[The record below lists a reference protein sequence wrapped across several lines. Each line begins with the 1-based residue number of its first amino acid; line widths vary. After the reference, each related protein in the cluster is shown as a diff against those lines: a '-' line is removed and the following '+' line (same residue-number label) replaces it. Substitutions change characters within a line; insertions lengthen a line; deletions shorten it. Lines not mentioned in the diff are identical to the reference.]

1 MKYAA
6 GFFIAAVL
14 CCVPA
19 FAQESF
25 NVEFGA
31 HAGLP
36 LNHTLES
43 AYCCTTG
50 TAFIF
55 YQPSDASYLVDVSGG
70 ILILRER
77 LHVSFGATYMPVF
90 YIVSGTTCCPISH
103 PAASHN
109 GTAWEFPLLGDYRWL
124 DGSLRPYSGGG
135 LVLFN
140 RTSGGQNQSPAPAPS
155 GGVELSKGN
164 FVIHPEFRFIHYTER
179 DGADVSV
186 GRPPTQMQFLIGMLY
201 RIRS

>member
-31 HAGLP
+31 HAGMP

-50 TAFIF
+50 TAFIS
-55 YQPSDASYLVDVSGG
+55 YQPSDASYLVGVS
-70 ILILRER
+70 EAFS
-77 LHVSFGATYMPVF
+77 SFM
-90 YIVSGTTCCPISH
+90 SGCMLASVQRTCRCP
-103 PAASHN
+103 
-109 GTAWEFPLLGDYRWL
+109 T
-124 DGSLRPYSGGG
+124 
-135 LVLFN
+135 
-140 RTSGGQNQSPAPAPS
+140 
-155 GGVELSKGN
+155 
-164 FVIHPEFRFIHYTER
+164 
-179 DGADVSV
+179 
-186 GRPPTQMQFLIGMLY
+186 
-201 RIRS
+201 